1 MENIHADVACER
13 VNVGGLPTKDWYL
26 MHERSTLSTK
36 CITLLV
42 MWRANIPSCSC
53 APDCQAFEDE

>member
-1 MENIHADVACER
+1 MENINADVACER
-13 VNVGGLPTKDWYL
+13 VNVGGLATKDWYL
-26 MHERSTLSTK
+26 MHERNTLSTK

-42 MWRANIPSCSC
+42 MRRANIPSYSC

>member
-36 CITLLV
+36 CITLLIL
-42 MWRANIPSCSC
+42 R
-53 APDCQAFEDE
+53 